1 MAADDVRREA
11 FLFELLAELCA
22 GFSAYGFRFGVENE
36 WVGVLAI
43 SSFWL
48 VDVMVI
54 ALCFGNAAFAHAHR
68 HHNVARLLEQLTADM
83 NVLARKGLVNK
94 EDIHAVVLMR

>member
-54 ALCFGNAAFAHAHR
+54 ALCFWNAA
-68 HHNVARLLEQLTADM
+68 LTHSHGNNGVTALFEEFPADV
-83 NVLARKGLVNK
+83 NVLAWKSLMDEEN
-94 EDIHAVVLMR
+94 IHAFVMR